1 MERGGV
7 FVNSDLCVCGHVDFA
22 LLHGASLAPR
32 REAERE
38 DSKGSTERSMRE
50 KAEPIAR

>member
-1 MERGGV
+1 MEQGRV
-7 FVNSDLCVCGHVDFA
+7 SVNSDLCVCGHVDFA